1 MLAITCEKCRRR
13 FTPTLEALQGYLAAN
28 QGKKYALIL
37 CPHCGKG
44 NKIALQRL
52 QKAVRPAI
60 AAGGPEAAPAPAA
73 GPEAAPA
80 PAAGPEAAP
89 APAIGPETASPAAAS
104 EAVASVADVESP

>member
-80 PAAGPEAAP
+80 PA
-89 APAIGPETASPAAAS
+89 IGPETASPAAAS